1 LHIKKGRETYWGS
14 DNLQIMYG
22 NIINI
27 FYIFDGLSDAIRNV
41 ASGVIN
47 NMQKIKNAL
56 NDRRDKDVDVP
67 DEYTEMEFIR
77 NVDYIST

>member
-1 LHIKKGRETYWGS
+1 
-14 DNLQIMYG
+14 
-22 NIINI
+22 
-27 FYIFDGLSDAIRNV
+27 
-41 ASGVIN
+41 
-47 NMQKIKNAL
+47 MQKITNAL